1 MRATVIT
8 DASFYA
14 PPRRGGKQ
22 AETGVGGWAAW
33 VRVDG
38 FSNPIKGHGVIKAK
52 DLRSSTEAELYAAL
66 NGIWLAAK
74 HGGRKILL
82 RTDCMA
88 VIHLTKGLSNSARL
102 NQIWHTALDEH
113 DLRELA
119 IDTAHVKG
127 HGPIFDAASWVN
139 DWCDQKSKLAM
150 RKARRG
156 EVCQT
161 VLTR

>member
-1 MRATVIT
+1 M
-8 DASFYA
+8 
-14 PPRRGGKQ
+14 
-22 AETGVGGWAAW
+22 GGWAAW

-38 FSNPIKGHGVIKAK
+38 LATPIKGHGVIKTS
-52 DLRSSTEAELYAAL
+52 DLRNSTEAELYAAL

-74 HGGRKILL
+74 HGGLDILL

-88 VIHLTKGLSNSARL
+88 VIHLTKGLSNSDRL
-102 NQIWHTALDEH
+102 NQIWNNALNEH
-113 DLRELA
+113 NLRGLVIE
-119 IDTAHVKG
+119 TAHVKG
-127 HGPIFDAASWVN
+127 HGPILDKASWVN

>member
-14 PPRRGGKQ
+14 PLRRGKP

-38 FSNPIKGHGVIKAK
+38 LATPIKGYGVIKSA

-66 NGIWLAAK
+66 NGIWLAANY
-74 HGGRKILL
+74 GGRNILL

-88 VIHLTKGLSNSARL
+88 VIHLTKGLSSNTRL
-102 NQIWHTALDEH
+102 NQIWNNALDEH
-113 DLRELA
+113 KLRELS
-119 IDTAHVKG
+119 IETAHVKG
-127 HGPIFDAASWVN
+127 HGPILDKASWVN
-139 DWCDQKSKLAM
+139 DWCDQKSKQAM

-161 VLTR
+161 VLTK